1 MEDLTLKRTHLLV
14 TRWRGRAMYCEEL
27 QAILDQELAMSD
39 LVHSVF
45 EDFTLS
51 RRKALLTL
59 ASLSAG
65 LIASVREEPTSLK
78 LLEQFLPQCAASIT
92 ACTHLMQGNDVWAVE
107 KALKQY
113 MTVLEAVAL
122 RPSLYQQ
129 AAARLAA
136 QAYQLQAIL
145 AHHRLGT
152 QGEIENHK
160 KAVDYSRISQ
170 DPNLQAVIISGLGN
184 MYASILKQPEQAM
197 LCYQEVLQYES
208 ALSPLVRS
216 LLTSRVAFVQ
226 AQLGQPRD
234 ALASLD
240 TVQRLLPDRPK
251 DDPGFIL
258 VASGGLTQ
266 MYTGWTYFELSQP
279 HNPDVVPN
287 GAYLEQAW
295 AAYTQV
301 LENPQSSVS
310 GRVRYQIVNHQTK
323 VALGQRDL
331 EKFCYYFM
339 QGLNGAKALKS
350 PRRKQEVV
358 ENWKAGKKV
367 WGTEP
372 RIMELAEPLME
383 Q

>member
-92 ACTHLMQGNDVWAVE
+92 ACTHLMQSNEFFVVD

-113 MTVLEAVAL
+113 LPVLEAVAKQ
-122 RPSLYQQ
+122 PSLYQQ
-129 AAARLAA
+129 AAARLAS
-136 QAYQLQAIL
+136 QGRRFLAIL
-145 AHHRLGT
+145 AYHRLDIN
-152 QGEIENHK
+152 QKIEHYS
-160 KAVDYSRISQ
+160 KAVEYSRLTE
-170 DPNLQAVIISGLGN
+170 DPNLKVAMISVLGLT
-184 MYASILKQPEQAM
+184 YAQLNQPEQAM
-197 LCYQEVLQYES
+197 QYYQEASQYES
-208 ALSPLVRS
+208 ELSPLVRS
-216 LLTSRVAFVQ
+216 VLYGRLAFTQ
-226 AQLGQPRD
+226 AQLGQQHE
-234 ALASLD
+234 ALTSLD
-240 TVQRLLPDRPK
+240 VVHSSLPDHPEN
-251 DDPGFIL
+251 DPGFL
-258 VASGGLTQ
+258 FLDSGNTR
-266 MYTGWTYFELSQP
+266 MYEGWTYFELSQP
-279 HNPDVVPN
+279 HNPAVLPN
-287 GAYLEQAW
+287 PTYLEQAW
-295 AAYTQV
+295 AAYTDIIGRS
-301 LENPQSSVS
+301 QSNVS
-310 GRVRYQIVNHQTK
+310 ARMRVETTNHQTK
-323 VALGQRDL
+323 MALGQRDL
-331 EKFCYYFM
+331 EKFCHYFL

-367 WGTEP
+367 WGMEP
-372 RIMELAEPLME
+372 RIVELAEPLME